1 MRLTVRPSIFL
12 YLLYG
17 LIAVSVVVTTL
28 LLLASQAVRE
38 TTQSLE
44 KVVIHHVRP
53 LAAAQ
58 RLQSRIHTLRG
69 LELELRQFHDF
80 FAVPYHLDGMVKELG
95 AIDGGMAQLRTA
107 LARDQ
112 PREAQ
117 RLNEHWQIYRA
128 TVEDEIRLAR
138 AMDITG
144 LASLSTSRSRGAH
157 EAISAILND
166 LIERTEVASTAA
178 YLKAR
183 QDAVRQETLITFVLT
198 GGLLLLFA
206 GLWYFGRSVSH
217 RITVLSDA
225 ANAVAR
231 GDQAEPIRTKGGD
244 ELTELG
250 NAFNT
255 MQKKVLEREDELRG
269 AHERLEQRAQTAE
282 EATLAKSQFL
292 ANMSHE
298 IRTPMNGV
306 LGMLEILRET
316 RMNPEQEDYVAT
328 AHESATALLDLLN
341 DILDLSKIEAG
352 KVRLEELE
360 FDLEQVV
367 DDAIALLADRAYAKG
382 LRLSVTIDAT
392 LPHYLFGDPN
402 RVRQVLNNLLS
413 NAIKF
418 TTQGHVSIA
427 ISPTSAHDGAPLL
440 HVEVRDTGIGIAPA
454 KQAQIFDAFTQADGS
469 TTRRFGGTGLGLTIS
484 SQLVHA
490 MGGQIG
496 VDSTPG
502 LGSNFWF
509 TIPLEAAESPVHLT
523 PAVLADCLVLV
534 IDQDVGQ
541 RQQLVRRLEAWGC
554 TVHAVSDQARMEN
567 ALQTV
572 LQGGQSHRL
581 AMVAGAAADPGTRET
596 VTWLRTGIPAIRIV
610 LLSLPGRSCADEDI
624 KGLGVE
630 YCLSRPLRKSQ
641 LRNCLLQLLGE
652 VPPSPDTDTT
662 TGGRTLRV
670 LVAEDNPINQKVAL
684 SMLHKI
690 GCTVDIASNGRE
702 TLERIQARVYDLV
715 FMDCQMPEMD
725 GFEATEAIRKLE
737 NGAQQIP
744 IIAMTAHAMPSDRER
759 CLAAGMNDYL
769 TKPLSIEQLRTML
782 ARWQQPRQAAPAT
795 ATSDPTLCSAG

>member
-28 LLLASQAVRE
+28 LLLANQAVHE
-38 TTQSLE
+38 ATLSLE
-44 KVVIHHVRP
+44 KVVINHVRP
-53 LAAAQ
+53 LASAQ

-80 FAVPYHLDGMVKELG
+80 FAVPYHLDGMQKELS
-95 AIDGGMAQLRTA
+95 AIDDDMSRLQTA

-117 RLNEHWQIYRA
+117 RLNEHWQIYRT
-128 TVEDEIRLAR
+128 TVKDEIRLAR
-138 AMDITG
+138 AMDVTG

-178 YLKAR
+178 YLKAH
-183 QDAVRQETLITFVLT
+183 QDAARQETLVTFVLT
-198 GGLLLLFA
+198 SGLLLLFA

-231 GDQAEPIRTKGGD
+231 GDQIEPIRTKGRD

-269 AHERLEQRAQTAE
+269 AHERLEQRAQAAE
-282 EATLAKSQFL
+282 EATHAKSQFL

-316 RMNPEQEDYVAT
+316 RMNSEQEDYVAT

-367 DDAIALLADRAYAKG
+367 DDAVALLADRVYAKG

-392 LPHYLFGDPN
+392 LPHHLFGDPN
-402 RVRQVLNNLLS
+402 RIRQVLNNLLS

-418 TTQGHVSIA
+418 TTQGHVTIA
-427 ISPTSAHDGAPLL
+427 ISPTSAPDSAPLL
-440 HVEVRDTGIGIAPA
+440 HIEVNDTGIGIAPA
-454 KQAQIFDAFTQADGS
+454 KQARIFDAFTQADGS

-496 VDSTPG
+496 VDSAPG

-509 TIPLEAAESPVHLT
+509 TIPLEVAEGPVHLT
-523 PAVLADCLVLV
+523 PAVLANCCVLV

-541 RQQLVRRLEAWGC
+541 LQQLARRLKAWGC
-554 TVHAVSDQARMEN
+554 MVHAVSDQARMES
-567 ALQTV
+567 ALQAM
-572 LQGGQSHRL
+572 QESDQAYRL
-581 AMVAGAAADPGTRET
+581 AMVAGAAANPVTRET
-596 VTWLRTGIPAIRIV
+596 VTRLRAEIPAIRIV
-610 LLSLPGRSCADEDI
+610 LLSLPGQSCADEEIED
-624 KGLGVE
+624 LGVE
-630 YCLSRPLRKSQ
+630 HCLSRPLRKSQ
-641 LRNCLLQLLGE
+641 LRNCLLQLFEELQ
-652 VPPSPDTDTT
+652 PSPDTGITI
-662 TGGRTLRV
+662 GGRTLRV
-670 LVAEDNPINQKVAL
+670 LVAEDNPINQKVAS

-690 GCTVDIASNGRE
+690 GCTADIASNGRE
-702 TLERIQARVYDLV
+702 ALGQIQTRVYDLV

-737 NGAQQIP
+737 NGAQRIP

-769 TKPLSIEQLRTML
+769 TKPISIEQLRTML
-782 ARWQQPRQAAPAT
+782 ARWREPAPTAAVSPAR
-795 ATSDPTLCSAG
+795 SAN